1 MVNNQAKLLRSVETR
16 QMVDRLYVPY
26 REFLSL
32 GVLCEDRRVGKKSFP
47 AEGMDVSGAD
57 FLPPWE
63 QPIQDDAMAAQ
74 LSWREKIFYGL
85 GGMAMSL
92 PDTVFTQ
99 WIFMRYV
106 PNAEAAV
113 VNAKLFGMFY
123 FTARIVGAIAE
134 PVIGNWSDNVQ
145 SPSGRRLPFVRRTL
159 VPFALAFFLM
169 WFPPVQGMHW
179 INAVYAYFMIQ
190 AYLLCFPTLITPYLA
205 LMPELTPDLNERVT
219 LTTLQA
225 AAMMI
230 GTILF
235 AVMGLVLKAGG
246 WLALGLSVSGLTILA
261 MAPAA
266 LTIRER
272 TPANPGREKQDVFRS
287 IRSMLGNR
295 PYVYLVLS
303 TTLFFFG
310 FNSVVM
316 ALPFWVKVYLGK
328 GEDMVSFLMAPFL
341 LVTMVLFTGVGAA
354 VKRVGKRVLFL
365 FSMISIAVLL
375 ALFACVGFIPLGSP
389 LVQTAILV
397 ALVGVPMTG
406 FTVLPFTLLADVID
420 YDEKRTGQRREA
432 LFFAFQGTVQK
443 IGLAFSGLTFSIV
456 AYLGSGTTVS
466 ETGLRC
472 VLVLAAV
479 SSLAGFYVFLKYP
492 LREYE
497 DGVVMMN
504 NKEKES

>member
-1 MVNNQAKLLRSVETR
+1 
-16 QMVDRLYVPY
+16 
-26 REFLSL
+26 
-32 GVLCEDRRVGKKSFP
+32 
-47 AEGMDVSGAD
+47 
-57 FLPPWE
+57 
-63 QPIQDDAMAAQ
+63 MAAQ
-74 LSWREKIFYGL
+74 LSWREKILYGL

-106 PNAEAAV
+106 PNAQEAV
-113 VNAKLFGMFY
+113 VNVKLFGFFY

-134 PVIGNWSDNVQ
+134 PVIGNWSDNFR

-159 VPFALAFFLM
+159 IPFAFAFFMM

-179 INAVYAYFMIQ
+179 VNAVYAYVMIQ
-190 AYLLCFPTLITPYLA
+190 AYLLCFPTVITPYLA

-225 AAMMI
+225 VAIML

-235 AVMGLVLKAGG
+235 AVMGIVLKVGG
-246 WLALGLSVSGLTILA
+246 WLALGLSVSFLMIVA
-261 MAPAA
+261 MAPTA

-272 TPANPGREKQDVFRS
+272 ISEHRQHEKQNIFRS
-287 IRSMLGNR
+287 IRSMLDNR

-316 ALPFWVKVYLGK
+316 ALPFWVKIYLGK
-328 GEDMVSFLMAPFL
+328 GEDMVTYLMAPFL
-341 LVTMVLFTGVGAA
+341 VVTMVLFTAVGPA
-354 VKRVGKRVLFL
+354 VKVVGKRLLFL
-365 FSMISIAVLL
+365 FTMISITVLL
-375 ALFACVGFIPLGSP
+375 GLFSCVGFFPLGSP
-389 LVQTAILV
+389 LLQTAVLV

-432 LFFAFQGTVQK
+432 LFFAFQGTIQK
-443 IGLAFSGLTFSIV
+443 VGLAFSGISFSLI
-456 AYLGSGTTVS
+456 AFLGSGNEAS
-466 ETGLRC
+466 EMGLRC
-472 VLVLAAV
+472 VLILAAV
-479 SSLAGFYVFLKYP
+479 SSLAGFCVFLKYP
-492 LREYE
+492 LRERE
-497 DGVVMMN
+497 GKVEMIDNEG
-504 NKEKES
+504 E

>member
-1 MVNNQAKLLRSVETR
+1 
-16 QMVDRLYVPY
+16 
-26 REFLSL
+26 
-32 GVLCEDRRVGKKSFP
+32 
-47 AEGMDVSGAD
+47 
-57 FLPPWE
+57 
-63 QPIQDDAMAAQ
+63 MAAH

-106 PNAEAAV
+106 PNAEEAV
-113 VNAKLFGMFY
+113 VNVKLFGFFY
-123 FTARIVGAIAE
+123 FTARIIGAIAE
-134 PVIGNWSDNVQ
+134 PVIGNWSDNFR

-159 VPFALAFFLM
+159 IPFAFAFFLM
-169 WFPPVQGMHW
+169 WFPPAAGMHW
-179 INAVYAYFMIQ
+179 VNALYAYVMIQ
-190 AYLLCFPTLITPYLA
+190 AYLLCFPTVITPYLA

-225 AAMMI
+225 AAMMV

-235 AVMGLVLKAGG
+235 AVMGIVLKLGG
-246 WLALGLSVSGLTILA
+246 WLALGLSVSCLMILS
-261 MAPAA
+261 MAPAT
-266 LTIRER
+266 LTIRECSSV
-272 TPANPGREKQDVFRS
+272 NLQQQKQNLFRA
-287 IRSMLGNR
+287 IRSMLDNR

-328 GEDMVSFLMAPFL
+328 GEDMVAFLMAPFL
-341 LVTMVLFTGVGAA
+341 LVTLVLFMGVGQA
-354 VKRVGKRVLFL
+354 VKLMGKRVLFL
-365 FSMISIAVLL
+365 FCMISITVLL
-375 ALFACVGFIPLGSP
+375 VLFACIGFIPLGSP
-389 LVQTAILV
+389 LIQTAILV

-443 IGLAFSGLTFSIV
+443 IGLGFAGITFSFI
-456 AYLGSGTTVS
+456 AFLGSGNEAS
-466 ETGLRC
+466 EIGLRC
-472 VLVLAAV
+472 VLLLAAV
-479 SSLAGFYVFLKYP
+479 SSLAGFCVFLKYP
-492 LREYE
+492 LRERE
-497 DGVVMMN
+497 GKVEMMDN
-504 NKEKES
+504 EGE